1 MTILFHILKSKPD
14 QTVYTI
20 APTSLVFDA
29 VKLMAAKNIGA
40 LVVLEDEKIVGMIT
54 ERDYARKI
62 ALLARSSTKT
72 VVRDIMTTSVMYVR
86 PNQTSEECMALMTE
100 HRLRHFPVID
110 KGKLVGLISIGELV
124 GVLGSAGSENVQGE
138 TQKKLDIITNEV
150 FIKSTEW
157 GGHLAAMASEEMEDV
172 YPIPAKYP
180 KGKYLLVFDPLDGS
194 SNIDVN
200 ISVGTIFSILR
211 APKGVANPSAADFL
225 QSGTTQ
231 VCAGYALYGPATML
245 VITTGHGVNGFTLDS
260 DIGEFMLTHPNMIIP
275 ADTVEFAINSSN
287 ERFWEKPVQRY
298 VEECV
303 AGKTGPR
310 GINFNM
316 RWVASMVAEVHRIL
330 TRGGVFMYPKDTKD
344 AAKAG
349 KLRLLYEANPM
360 SFIVEQAG
368 GISSTGY
375 ERIMDIKPSGLHQRV
390 PVILGSK
397 NEIERIVR
405 YHKEA

>member
-1 MTILFHILKSKPD
+1 MSK
-14 QTVYTI
+14 
-20 APTSLVFDA
+20 SLVQF
-29 VKLMAAKNIGA
+29 I
-40 LVVLEDEKIVGMIT
+40 I
-54 ERDYARKI
+54 
-62 ALLARSSTKT
+62 
-72 VVRDIMTTSVMYVR
+72 
-86 PNQTSEECMALMTE
+86 EEQRAIPGVSGNFT
-100 HRLRHFPVID
+100 
-110 KGKLVGLISIGELV
+110 GLISDIIIACKQIAHDVNKGELI

-157 GGHLAAMASEEMEDV
+157 GGHLAAMASEEMDDV

-211 APKGVANPSAADFL
+211 APKGVVSPTAADFL

-330 TRGGVFMYPKDTKD
+330 TRGGVFLYPKDTKD
-344 AAKAG
+344 PTKGG

-368 GISSTGY
+368 GISSSGY
-375 ERIMDIKPSGLHQRV
+375 ERIMDIKPSDLHQRV

-397 NEIERIVR
+397 NEVARLVR

>member
-1 MTILFHILKSKPD
+1 MSK
-14 QTVYTI
+14 
-20 APTSLVFDA
+20 SLVQF
-29 VKLMAAKNIGA
+29 I
-40 LVVLEDEKIVGMIT
+40 I
-54 ERDYARKI
+54 
-62 ALLARSSTKT
+62 
-72 VVRDIMTTSVMYVR
+72 
-86 PNQTSEECMALMTE
+86 EEQRAIPTATGD
-100 HRLRHFPVID
+100 FT
-110 KGKLVGLISIGELV
+110 GLISDIIMACKQIAHDVNKGELI

-138 TQKKLDIITNEV
+138 TQKKLDIITNEI
-150 FIKSTEW
+150 FIKATEW
-157 GGHLAAMASEEMEDV
+157 GGHLAAMASEEMDDV
-172 YPIPAKYP
+172 YPIPAAYP

-211 APKGVANPSAADFL
+211 APKGIENPSAADFL
-225 QSGTTQ
+225 QPGTTQ

-245 VITTGHGVNGFTLDS
+245 VITTGHGVNGFTLDR
-260 DIGEFMLTHPNMIIP
+260 DIGEFMLTHPNMKIT
-275 ADTVEFAINSSN
+275 ADTLEFAINSSN

-330 TRGGVFMYPKDTKD
+330 TRGGVFMYPRDTKD
-344 AAKAG
+344 ASKAG

-368 GISSTGY
+368 GMSSTGY
-375 ERIMDIKPSGLHQRV
+375 ERIMEIKPSGLHQRV

-397 NEIERIVR
+397 NEVERIVR
-405 YHKEA
+405 YHKEG

>member
-1 MTILFHILKSKPD
+1 MSMSK
-14 QTVYTI
+14 
-20 APTSLVFDA
+20 SLVQF
-29 VKLMAAKNIGA
+29 I
-40 LVVLEDEKIVGMIT
+40 I
-54 ERDYARKI
+54 
-62 ALLARSSTKT
+62 
-72 VVRDIMTTSVMYVR
+72 
-86 PNQTSEECMALMTE
+86 EEQRAIPGVSGNFT
-100 HRLRHFPVID
+100 
-110 KGKLVGLISIGELV
+110 GLISDIIIACKQIAHDVNKGELI

-172 YPIPAKYP
+172 YPIPAKFP

-211 APKGVANPSAADFL
+211 APKGIENPTAADFL
-225 QSGTTQ
+225 QPGTAQ

-260 DIGEFMLTHPNMIIP
+260 DIGEFMLTHPNMTIP

-287 ERFWEKPVQRY
+287 ERFWERPIQRY

-344 AAKAG
+344 PTKAG

-360 SFIVEQAG
+360 SFVVEQAG
-368 GISSTGY
+368 GMSSSGY
-375 ERIMDIKPSGLHQRV
+375 ERIMDIKPSGLHQRA

-397 NEIERIVR
+397 NEVARIVR

>member
-1 MTILFHILKSKPD
+1 MSK
-14 QTVYTI
+14 
-20 APTSLVFDA
+20 SLVQF
-29 VKLMAAKNIGA
+29 I
-40 LVVLEDEKIVGMIT
+40 I
-54 ERDYARKI
+54 
-62 ALLARSSTKT
+62 
-72 VVRDIMTTSVMYVR
+72 
-86 PNQTSEECMALMTE
+86 EEQRAIPGVSGNFT
-100 HRLRHFPVID
+100 
-110 KGKLVGLISIGELV
+110 GLISDIIMACKQIAHDVNKGELI

-157 GGHLAAMASEEMEDV
+157 GGHLAAMASEEMDDV
-172 YPIPAKYP
+172 YPIPAKFP

-211 APKGVANPSAADFL
+211 APKGVENPTAADFL
-225 QSGTTQ
+225 QPGTAQ

-260 DIGEFMLTHPNMIIP
+260 DIGEFILTHPNMTIP

-330 TRGGVFMYPKDTKD
+330 TRGGVFLYPKDTKD
-344 AAKAG
+344 PTKAG

-368 GISSTGY
+368 GISSSGY
-375 ERIMDIKPSGLHQRV
+375 ERIMEIKPSGLHQRV

-397 NEIERIVR
+397 NEVSRIVR
-405 YHKEA
+405 YHKED

>member
-1 MTILFHILKSKPD
+1 MSK
-14 QTVYTI
+14 
-20 APTSLVFDA
+20 SLVQFIIEEQRA
-29 VKLMAAKNIGA
+29 IKGA
-40 LVVLEDEKIVGMIT
+40 SGDFT
-54 ERDYARKI
+54 
-62 ALLARSSTKT
+62 
-72 VVRDIMTTSVMYVR
+72 
-86 PNQTSEECMALMTE
+86 
-100 HRLRHFPVID
+100 
-110 KGKLVGLISIGELV
+110 GLISDIIIACKQIAHDVNKGELI

-138 TQKKLDIITNEV
+138 TQKKLDIITNEI

-157 GGHLAAMASEEMEDV
+157 GGHLAAMASEEMDDV

-180 KGKYLLVFDPLDGS
+180 KGKYLVVFDPLDGS

-211 APKGVANPSAADFL
+211 APKGVENPAAADFL
-225 QSGTTQ
+225 QPGTTQ
-231 VCAGYALYGPATML
+231 VCAGYALYGPSTLL
-245 VITTGHGVNGFTLDS
+245 VITTGHGVNGFTLDN
-260 DIGEFMLTHPNMIIP
+260 DIGEFMLTHPNMKI
-275 ADTVEFAINSSN
+275 AEDTLEFAINSSN

-298 VEECV
+298 VEECI
-303 AGKTGPR
+303 AGNTGPR
-310 GINFNM
+310 KINFNM

-344 AAKAG
+344 PAKAG

-368 GISSTGY
+368 GVSSTGY

-397 NEIERIVR
+397 NEVERIVR
-405 YHKEA
+405 YHKEG